1 MLITNDRDKEF
12 IDDFYGEIEQANNF
26 DYGNFT
32 LSNEDEDP
40 FDYAI
45 DDTDFSFIE
54 GKDFKKSFSKAD
66 RIVSKKI
73 AKNSRS
79 KSNKKLLKKIG
90 VKRKATIY
98 GSEQKKISKVIV
110 PTDRKVIIEGVSNFI
125 LDEKNEAYKNIG
137 YHDGRKLKAMVLTI
151 NNDSAI
157 DFNVQL
163 FNPSMPLEYLYS
175 TSLNLNDKIV
185 VGGGEVSY
193 TDVLF
198 NILANPMMMYQA
210 KFVFSGTNANQQ
222 LSQSMKFINKN
233 SSAFAKID
241 PVNVSLM
248 IDPYQY
254 LQNIVT
260 FDFKEALN
268 RPYVPDGMDTIQY
281 KILPNTS
288 VAMAF
293 FYDQLQ
299 IKRIMYEEAAKSK
312 ILL

>member
-66 RIVSKKI
+66 KIVSKKI

-79 KSNKKLLKKIG
+79 KNNKKLLKKIG

-98 GSEQKKISKVIV
+98 GAEQRKISKVIV

-137 YHDGRKLKAMVLTI
+137 YHEGRKLKAMVLTI

-210 KFVFSGTNANQQ
+210 KFVFSGTNASQQ
-222 LSQSMKFINKN
+222 ISQSMKFINKN

>member
-1 MLITNDRDKEF
+1 MLITNDRDKRY
-12 IDDFYGEIEQANNF
+12 IDDFYGEIEQTNNF
-26 DYGNFT
+26 DYSGFT
-32 LSNEDEDP
+32 LSNDEEDP

-45 DDTDFSFIE
+45 DDIDFSFIE

-66 RIVSKKI
+66 KLVTKKI
-73 AKNSRS
+73 AK
-79 KSNKKLLKKIG
+79 KT
-90 VKRKATIY
+90 KRKKPLEKKYFVKKRATIE
-98 GSEQKKISKVIV
+98 GDVERKINKVIV
-110 PTDRKVIIEGVSNFI
+110 PRDRKVVIEGVSNFI

-137 YHDGRKLKAMVLTI
+137 YHEGRKLKSMVLTI

-210 KFVFSGTNANQQ
+210 KFVFGGANVSEQM
-222 LSQSMKFINKN
+222 SQSLKFINKN

-248 IDPYQY
+248 VDPYQY
-254 LQNIVT
+254 LDFIVT
-260 FDFKEALN
+260 FDFKEVLN

-299 IKRIMYEEAAKSK
+299 IKRIMYEQAAKSK